1 MAFISSEGVTCPDH
15 GTTKLSLSAGICLWG
30 YSFLKL
36 QLFLKAILCL
46 WTWQGSIMWW
56 LGERIR
62 IAMWVS
68 KCPFDLVTRK
78 EPFEKIIQSRINF
91 RNWNCQQKKNFFQ
104 NVRSH
109 PLASNHSAFSSSYWM
124 TGDLDP
130 SSLGRRKPCS
140 LFAWRQGACPPS
152 EPADFLHEDLSLW
165 SLNALSQAVS
175 IKCSYATSF
184 FLCTGLH
191 RDNIKGDERGLNPR
205 NISVS
210 VWHRSSICL

>member
-91 RNWNCQQKKNFFQ
+91 RNWNCQQEKKKIFKMLEATRWLLTTQ
-104 NVRSH
+104 H
-109 PLASNHSAFSSSYWM
+109 LAAATGWQEIWIPTVWAEGTLQPFCLEARCLSPVWACWFS
-124 TGDLDP
+124 
-130 SSLGRRKPCS
+130 
-140 LFAWRQGACPPS
+140 AWRPFPLKPECPFTS
-152 EPADFLHEDLSLW
+152 SKHQVQLCHF
-165 SLNALSQAVS
+165 
-175 IKCSYATSF
+175 SF
-184 FLCTGLH
+184 FMH
-191 RDNIKGDERGLNPR
+191 RAAQR
-205 NISVS
+205 
-210 VWHRSSICL
+210 